1 MKIIYFLVYN
11 GLIYPAIFFTA
22 LIASAFN
29 KKLRQSIKGKLS
41 ATYDLKKYLNK
52 INLNSNIYW
61 FHASS
66 LGEFFQ
72 VKTVIEKLKEEQ
84 DDLICIVS
92 FSSPSG
98 FNHATSD
105 AMDLKF
111 YIPFDFPWTINKVL
125 NMIKPKKIMFASY
138 DLWPNLVWI
147 SLLKGIH
154 VNLYS
159 FKTKKSTLISNQI
172 LKHIYRSI
180 YSSLSS
186 LYTISEEDMKD
197 VCDILGSNQGPE
209 LRVVGNPRYD
219 LVMNEAIEFRKNDVE
234 NLIERDMRVIIGSV
248 HKEEEDFLVPALVQL
263 MNVNPE
269 LKILY
274 ALHEPTDF
282 ALKETK
288 KKFHNHG
295 IVGAVFR
302 KKTDLKLPTN
312 PLVILGVVGVLS
324 RLYWQGQIAYIGG
337 GHSKGVHNV
346 MEPAVARL
354 PVIFGP
360 RYHNSQEAEELI
372 KNSGGFCVKN
382 GQEFLS
388 VIKNLISDSKYHKM
402 TSLSASDVVYKNVG
416 STREMVQQIF
426 CD

>member
-1 MKIIYFLVYN
+1 M
-11 GLIYPAIFFTA
+11 FFTA
-22 LIASAFN
+22 LIFSAFN
-29 KKLRQSIKGKLS
+29 KKLRQSIKGKFGS
-41 ATYDLKKYLNK
+41 INIIKNYFNK
-52 INLNSNIYW
+52 VDISSVIYW

-72 VKTVIEKLKEEQ
+72 VKTVIEKLKEDK

-98 FNHATSD
+98 FNHANSD

-111 YIPFDFPWTINKVL
+111 YIPFDFPWTINRVL
-125 NMIKPKKIMFASY
+125 NVIKPKKIMFASY
-138 DLWPNLVWI
+138 DLWPNFVWI
-147 SLLKGIH
+147 SRLKGIH

-159 FKTKKSTLISNQI
+159 VKTKKSYLKNNQI
-172 LKHIYRSI
+172 SQHIYRSI

-186 LYTISEEDMKD
+186 LYTISEDDMKD
-197 VCDILGSNQGPE
+197 VCDILGSNLGPE

-219 LVMNEAIEFRKNDVE
+219 LVMNQAMEFRQNDVE
-234 NLIERDMRVIIGSV
+234 KLQDRDMRIIIGSV
-248 HKEEEDFLVPALVQL
+248 HKEEEDYLVPALVQL
-263 MNVNPE
+263 MNENSD
-269 LKILY
+269 LKVLY
-274 ALHEPTDF
+274 ALHEPTDS
-282 ALKETK
+282 ALREIK
-288 KKFHNHG
+288 KKFNDHG
-295 IVGAVFR
+295 IVGTVFR
-302 KKTDLKLPTN
+302 KKTDLKLPDN

-337 GHSKGVHNV
+337 GHSTGVHNV

-360 RYHNSQEAEELI
+360 RYHNSHEAEELI
-372 KNSGGFCVKN
+372 NNNGGFCAN
-382 GQEFLS
+382 DGQEFLS
-388 VIKNLISDSKYHKM
+388 IIKNLISDSKYHKM

>member
-1 MKIIYFLVYN
+1 MNIIYFIIYN

-22 LIASAFN
+22 LIISAFN
-29 KKLRQSIKGKLS
+29 KKLRQSIKGKFGS
-41 ATYDLKKYLNK
+41 INILKKYFIK
-52 INLNSNIYW
+52 IDISSNIYW

-72 VKTVIEKLKEEQ
+72 VKTVIEKLKKEQ

-98 FNHATSD
+98 FNHANSE

-111 YIPFDFPWTINKVL
+111 YIPFDFPWTINRVL
-125 NMIKPKKIMFASY
+125 NEIKPKKIMFASY

-147 SLLKGIH
+147 SRLKGIH

-159 FKTKKSTLISNQI
+159 VKTKKSALKKNQI
-172 LKHIYRSI
+172 SHYIYRSI

-197 VCDILGSNQGPE
+197 VCDILGNNPGPK
-209 LRVVGNPRYD
+209 LRVLGNPRYD
-219 LVMNEAIEFRKNDVE
+219 LVMNEAAEFRQNDVE
-234 NLIERDMRVIIGSV
+234 NLIERDLRVIIGSA
-248 HKEEEDFLVPALVQL
+248 HEEEEDFLVPALVQL
-263 MNVNPE
+263 MNANPD
-269 LKILY
+269 LKVLY
-274 ALHEPTDF
+274 ALHEPTDL
-282 ALKETK
+282 ALSEIK
-288 KKFHNHG
+288 KKFLDHG

-302 KKTDLKLPTN
+302 KKTDLKLPNN
-312 PLVILGVVGVLS
+312 PLVFLGVVGVLS
-324 RLYWQGQIAYIGG
+324 RLYWQGQIAYVGG
-337 GHSKGVHNV
+337 GYSAGVHNV

-360 RYHNSQEAEELI
+360 RYHNSHEAEELI
-372 KNSGGFCVKN
+372 NNNGGFCVKN
-382 GQEFLS
+382 EQEFLS
-388 VIKNLISDSKYHKM
+388 IIKNLISDSKYHKM

>member
-1 MKIIYFLVYN
+1 MKIIYFVIYN

-22 LIASAFN
+22 LIFSAFN
-29 KKLRQSIKGKLS
+29 KKLRQSIKGKFGS
-41 ATYDLKKYLNK
+41 PNIIKNYFNK
-52 INLNSNIYW
+52 DDIRSNIYW

-72 VKTVIEKLKEEQ
+72 VKTVIEKLKEEK

-98 FNHATSD
+98 FNHANSD

-111 YIPFDFPWTINKVL
+111 YIPFDFPWTINRVL
-125 NMIKPKKIMFASY
+125 NVIKPKKIMFASY

-147 SLLKGIH
+147 SRLKGIH

-159 FKTKKSTLISNQI
+159 VKTKKSFLRNNQI
-172 LKHIYRSI
+172 SQHIYRSI

-197 VCDILGSNQGPE
+197 VCDILGSNLGPE

-219 LVMNEAIEFRKNDVE
+219 LVMNEATEFRQNDVE
-234 NLIERDMRVIIGSV
+234 KLKDRDMRIIIGSV
-248 HKEEEDFLVPALVQL
+248 HKEEEDYLVPALVQL
-263 MNVNPE
+263 MNENPD
-269 LKILY
+269 LKVLY
-274 ALHEPTDF
+274 ALHEPTDS
-282 ALKETK
+282 ALREIK
-288 KKFHNHG
+288 KKFHHHG

-302 KKTDLKLPTN
+302 KKTDLKLPNN

-324 RLYWQGQIAYIGG
+324 RLYWQGQIAYVGG
-337 GHSKGVHNV
+337 GHSTGVHNV

-360 RYHNSQEAEELI
+360 RYHNSHEAEELI
-372 KNSGGFCVKN
+372 NNNGGFCVKD

-388 VIKNLISDSKYHKM
+388 IIKNLISDSKYHKM

>member
-1 MKIIYFLVYN
+1 MKIIYYIIYN
-11 GLIYPAIFFTA
+11 LLIYPAIFFTA
-22 LIASAFN
+22 LIFSAFN
-29 KKLRQSIKGKLS
+29 KKLRQSIKGKFGS
-41 ATYDLKKYLNK
+41 PNIIKNYFNK
-52 INLNSNIYW
+52 DDISSNIYW

-72 VKTVIEKLKEEQ
+72 VKTVIEKLKEEK

-98 FNHATSD
+98 FNHANSD

-111 YIPFDFPWTINKVL
+111 YIPFDFPWTINRVL
-125 NMIKPKKIMFASY
+125 NVIKPKKIMFASY

-147 SLLKGIH
+147 SRLKGIH

-159 FKTKKSTLISNQI
+159 VKTKKSSLRNNQI
-172 LKHIYRSI
+172 SQYIYRSI

-186 LYTISEEDMKD
+186 LYTISEKDMKD
-197 VCDILGSNQGPE
+197 VCDILGSNLGPE
-209 LRVVGNPRYD
+209 LRVAGNPRYD
-219 LVMNEAIEFRKNDVE
+219 LVMNQATEFRQND
-234 NLIERDMRVIIGSV
+234 LDKLKDRDMRIIIGSV
-248 HKEEEDFLVPALVQL
+248 HKEEEDYLVPALVQL
-263 MNVNPE
+263 MNENPD
-269 LKILY
+269 LKVLY
-274 ALHEPTDF
+274 ALHEPTDS
-282 ALKETK
+282 ALREIK
-288 KKFHNHG
+288 KKFHHYG

-302 KKTDLKLPTN
+302 KKTDLKLPNN

-324 RLYWQGQIAYIGG
+324 RLYWQGQIAYVGG
-337 GHSKGVHNV
+337 GHSTGVHNV

-360 RYHNSQEAEELI
+360 RYHNSHEAEELI
-372 KNSGGFCVKN
+372 NNNGGFCVKD

-388 VIKNLISDSKYHKM
+388 IIKNLISDSKYHKM
-402 TSLSASDVVYKNVG
+402 TSLSASDVIYKNVG

>member
-1 MKIIYFLVYN
+1 MKIIYFVIYN
-11 GLIYPAIFFTA
+11 GLIYPAIFITA
-22 LIASAFN
+22 LIFSAFN
-29 KKLRQSIKGKLS
+29 KKLRQSIKGKFDS
-41 ATYDLKKYLNK
+41 TNIIKNYFNK
-52 INLNSNIYW
+52 DDINPNIYW

-72 VKTVIEKLKEEQ
+72 VKTVIEKLKEEK

-92 FSSPSG
+92 FSSSSG
-98 FNHATSD
+98 FNHANSD

-111 YIPFDFPWTINKVL
+111 YIPFDFPWTINRVL
-125 NMIKPKKIMFASY
+125 NVIKPKKIMFASY

-147 SLLKGIH
+147 SRLKGIH

-159 FKTKKSTLISNQI
+159 VKTKKSFLRNNQI
-172 LKHIYRSI
+172 SLHIYRSI

-186 LYTISEEDMKD
+186 LYTISEKDMKD
-197 VCDILGSNQGPE
+197 VCDILGSNLGPE

-219 LVMNEAIEFRKNDVE
+219 LVMNQSTEFRQNDVE
-234 NLIERDMRVIIGSV
+234 KLKDRDTRIVIGSV
-248 HKEEEDFLVPALVQL
+248 HKEEEDYLVPALVQL
-263 MNVNPE
+263 MNENPD
-269 LKILY
+269 LKVLY
-274 ALHEPTDF
+274 ALHEPTDS
-282 ALKETK
+282 ALRELK
-288 KKFHNHG
+288 KKFHHHG

-302 KKTDLKLPTN
+302 KKTDLKLPNN

-324 RLYWQGQIAYIGG
+324 RLYWQGHIAYVGG
-337 GHSKGVHNV
+337 GHSTGVHNV
-346 MEPAVARL
+346 MEPAVAGL

-360 RYHNSQEAEELI
+360 RYHNSHEAEELI
-372 KNSGGFCVKN
+372 NNNGGFCVKD

-388 VIKNLISDSKYHKM
+388 IIKNLISDSKYHKM

>member
-1 MKIIYFLVYN
+1 MKIVYFVIYN
-11 GLIYPAIFFTA
+11 GLVYPSIFLAA
-22 LIASAFN
+22 LIISTFN
-29 KKLRQSIKGKLS
+29 KKLRQSVIGKFG
-41 ATYDLKKYLNK
+41 ATKVLKEYFKK
-52 INLNSNIYW
+52 IDSNSNIYW

-72 VKTVIEKLKEEQ
+72 VKTVIERLKEKQ

-98 FNHATSD
+98 FNHANSD

-111 YIPFDFPWTINKVL
+111 YIPFDFPWTINRIL

-147 SLLKGIH
+147 SRLKGIH

-159 FKTKKSTLISNQI
+159 VKIKKGSLKKNQI
-172 LKHIYRSI
+172 LQHIYRSI

-186 LYTISEEDMKD
+186 LYTISEMDMKD
-197 VCDILGSNQGPE
+197 VCDILGNNSGPE
-209 LRVVGNPRYD
+209 LRILGNPRYD
-219 LVMNEAIEFRKNDVE
+219 LVMNEAIEFRQKDVE
-234 NLIERDMRVIIGSV
+234 NFRDRDMRVIIGSV
-248 HKEEEDFLVPALVQL
+248 HKEEEVFLVPALVQL
-263 MNVNPE
+263 MHANPE

-274 ALHEPTDF
+274 ALHEPTDS
-282 ALKETK
+282 ALRDTK
-288 KKFHNHG
+288 KKFHDHG
-295 IVGAVFR
+295 VTGTVFR
-302 KKTDLKLPTN
+302 KKTDLQLPDN
-312 PLVILGVVGVLS
+312 PLVMLGIVGVLS
-324 RLYWQGQIAYIGG
+324 RLYWQGQIAYVGG
-337 GHSKGVHNV
+337 GHSTGVHNV

-360 RYHNSQEAEELI
+360 RYHNSHEAEELI
-372 KNSGGFCVKN
+372 NNNGGFCVKD

-388 VIKNLISDSKYHKM
+388 VVKNLISDSKYHKM
-402 TSLSASDVVYKNVG
+402 TSLSASDVIYKNVG
-416 STREMVQQIF
+416 STRGMVQQIF

>member
-1 MKIIYFLVYN
+1 MKIIYFVIYN

-22 LIASAFN
+22 LIFSAFN
-29 KKLRQSIKGKLS
+29 KKLRESIKGKFGS
-41 ATYDLKKYLNK
+41 INILKNYFNK
-52 INLNSNIYW
+52 IDIKSNIYW

-72 VKTVIEKLKEEQ
+72 VKTVIEKLKEEK

-98 FNHATSD
+98 FNHANSD

-111 YIPFDFPWTINKVL
+111 YIPFDFPWTINRVL
-125 NMIKPKKIMFASY
+125 NVIKPKKIMFASY

-147 SLLKGIH
+147 SRLKGIH

-159 FKTKKSTLISNQI
+159 VRTKKSSLKNNKISQ
-172 LKHIYRSI
+172 HIYRSI

-186 LYTISEEDMKD
+186 LYTICEEDMKD
-197 VCDILGSNQGPE
+197 VCDILGSSLGPE

-219 LVMNEAIEFRKNDVE
+219 LVMIQAIEFRQNDAE
-234 NLIERDMRVIIGSV
+234 KLNDRDMRIIIGSA
-248 HKEEEDFLVPALVQL
+248 HKEEEDYLVPALVQL
-263 MNVNPE
+263 MNENPD
-269 LKILY
+269 LKVLY
-274 ALHEPTDF
+274 ALHEPTDS
-282 ALKETK
+282 ALREIK
-288 KKFHNHG
+288 KKFHYHG
-295 IVGAVFR
+295 IKGAVFR
-302 KKTDLKLPTN
+302 KKTDLKLPNN

-324 RLYWQGQIAYIGG
+324 RLYWQGQIAYVGG
-337 GHSKGVHNV
+337 GHSTGVHNV

-360 RYHNSQEAEELI
+360 RYHNSHEAEELI
-372 KNSGGFCVKN
+372 NNNGGFCARD

-388 VIKNLISDSKYHKM
+388 IIKNLISDSKYYKM

>member
-1 MKIIYFLVYN
+1 MRIIYFVIYN

-22 LIASAFN
+22 LIFSAFD
-29 KKLRQSIKGKLS
+29 KKLRQSIKGKFGSTNLIKN
-41 ATYDLKKYLNK
+41 YFNK
-52 INLNSNIYW
+52 DDINSNIYW

-72 VKTVIEKLKEEQ
+72 VKTVIEKLKEEK

-98 FNHATSD
+98 FNHANSD

-111 YIPFDFPWTINKVL
+111 YIPFDFPWTINRVL
-125 NMIKPKKIMFASY
+125 NVIKPKKIMFASY

-147 SLLKGIH
+147 SRLKGIH

-159 FKTKKSTLISNQI
+159 VKIKKSSLRNNQI
-172 LKHIYRSI
+172 SQYIYRSI

-197 VCDILGSNQGPE
+197 VCDILGNNPGPK

-219 LVMNEAIEFRKNDVE
+219 LVMNEAIEFRQNDVE
-234 NLIERDMRVIIGSV
+234 KLKDRDMRIIIGSV
-248 HKEEEDFLVPALVQL
+248 HKEEEDYLVPALVQL
-263 MNVNPE
+263 MNENPD
-269 LKILY
+269 LKVLY
-274 ALHEPTDF
+274 ALHEPTDS
-282 ALKETK
+282 ALREIK
-288 KKFHNHG
+288 KKFHHHG

-302 KKTDLKLPTN
+302 KKTDLKLPNN

-324 RLYWQGQIAYIGG
+324 RLYWQGQIAYVGG
-337 GHSKGVHNV
+337 GHSTGVHNV

-360 RYHNSQEAEELI
+360 RYHNSHEAEELI
-372 KNSGGFCVKN
+372 NNNGGFCVKD

-388 VIKNLISDSKYHKM
+388 IIKNLISDSKYHKM

>member
-1 MKIIYFLVYN
+1 MKIIYFVIYN

-22 LIASAFN
+22 LIFSAFN
-29 KKLRQSIKGKLS
+29 KKLRQSIKGKFGS
-41 ATYDLKKYLNK
+41 PNIIKNYFNK
-52 INLNSNIYW
+52 DDISSNIYW

-72 VKTVIEKLKEEQ
+72 VKTVIEKLKEEK

-98 FNHATSD
+98 FNHANSD

-111 YIPFDFPWTINKVL
+111 YIPFDFPWTINRVL
-125 NMIKPKKIMFASY
+125 NVIKPKKIMFASY

-147 SLLKGIH
+147 SRLKGIH

-159 FKTKKSTLISNQI
+159 VKTKKSSLRNNQI
-172 LKHIYRSI
+172 SQHIYRSI

-197 VCDILGSNQGPE
+197 VCDILGSNPGPE

-219 LVMNEAIEFRKNDVE
+219 LVMNQATEFRQNDVE
-234 NLIERDMRVIIGSV
+234 KLKDRDMRIIIGSV
-248 HKEEEDFLVPALVQL
+248 HKEEEDYLVPALVQL
-263 MNVNPE
+263 MNENPD
-269 LKILY
+269 LKVLY
-274 ALHEPTDF
+274 ALHEPTDS
-282 ALKETK
+282 ALREIK
-288 KKFHNHG
+288 KKFHHHG

-302 KKTDLKLPTN
+302 KKTDLKLPNN

-324 RLYWQGQIAYIGG
+324 RLYWQGQIAYVGG
-337 GHSKGVHNV
+337 GHSTGVHNV

-360 RYHNSQEAEELI
+360 RYHNSHEAEELI
-372 KNSGGFCVKN
+372 NNNGGFCVKD

-388 VIKNLISDSKYHKM
+388 IIKNLISDSKYHKM

>member
-1 MKIIYFLVYN
+1 MKIIYFVIYN
-11 GLIYPAIFFTA
+11 GLLYPATFFTA
-22 LIASAFN
+22 LIFSAFN
-29 KKLRQSIKGKLS
+29 KKLRQSIKGKFGS
-41 ATYDLKKYLNK
+41 SNIIKNYFNK
-52 INLNSNIYW
+52 NDISSDIYW

-72 VKTVIEKLKEEQ
+72 VKTVIEKLKEEK

-98 FNHATSD
+98 FNYANSD

-111 YIPFDFPWTINKVL
+111 YIPFDFPWTINRVL
-125 NMIKPKKIMFASY
+125 NVIKPKKIMFASH

-147 SLLKGIH
+147 SRLKGIH

-159 FKTKKSTLISNQI
+159 VKTNKSSLKNNQI
-172 LKHIYRSI
+172 SQHIHRSI

-186 LYTISEEDMKD
+186 LYTISVESMKD
-197 VCDILGSNQGPE
+197 VCDILGSNLGPE

-219 LVMNEAIEFRKNDVE
+219 LVMNQAIEFRQNDVE
-234 NLIERDMRVIIGSV
+234 EMKDRAMRIIIGSA
-248 HKEEEDFLVPALVQL
+248 HKEEEDYLVPALVQL
-263 MNVNPE
+263 MNANPQ
-269 LKILY
+269 LKVLY
-274 ALHEPTDF
+274 ALHEPTDS
-282 ALKETK
+282 ALIEIK
-288 KKFHNHG
+288 KKFHHHG
-295 IVGAVFR
+295 IMGTVFR
-302 KKTDLKLPTN
+302 KKTDLKLPSN

-324 RLYWQGQIAYIGG
+324 RLYWQGQIAYVGG
-337 GHSKGVHNV
+337 GHSTGVHNV

-360 RYHNSQEAEELI
+360 RYHNSHEAEELI
-372 KNSGGFCVKN
+372 NNNGGFCVKD

-388 VIKNLISDSKYHKM
+388 IIKNLISDSKYHKM
-402 TSLSASDVVYKNVG
+402 TSLLASDVVYKNVG
-416 STREMVQQIF
+416 STREIVQQIF

>member
-1 MKIIYFLVYN
+1 MKIIYFVIYN

-22 LIASAFN
+22 LIISAFN
-29 KKLRQSIKGKLS
+29 KKLRQSIKGKFGS
-41 ATYDLKKYLNK
+41 TNIIKNYFNK
-52 INLNSNIYW
+52 INVNSNIYW
-61 FHASS
+61 FNASS

-72 VKTVIEKLKEEQ
+72 VKTVIEKLKEEK

-98 FNHATSD
+98 FNHANSD
-105 AMDLKF
+105 AIDLKF
-111 YIPFDFPWTINKVL
+111 YIPFDFPWTINRVF
-125 NMIKPKKIMFASY
+125 NVIRPKKIMFASY
-138 DLWPNLVWI
+138 DLWPNFVWI
-147 SLLKGIH
+147 SRLKGIH

-159 FKTKKSTLISNQI
+159 VKTKKSFLKNNQI
-172 LKHIYRSI
+172 SQHIYRSI

-186 LYTISEEDMKD
+186 LYTVSEKDMKD
-197 VCDILGSNQGPE
+197 VCDILGSNPGPE

-219 LVMNEAIEFRKNDVE
+219 LVMNEATEFRKNDVE
-234 NLIERDMRVIIGSV
+234 KLKDRDMRVIIGSV
-248 HKEEEDFLVPALVQL
+248 HKEEEDFLIPTLVQL
-263 MNVNPE
+263 MNAYPE

-282 ALKETK
+282 ALKDTK
-288 KKFHNHG
+288 KKFHDYG

-324 RLYWQGQIAYIGG
+324 RLYWQGQIAYVGG
-337 GHSKGVHNV
+337 GHSTGVHNV

-360 RYHNSQEAEELI
+360 RYHNSHEAEELI
-372 KNSGGFCVKN
+372 NNNGGFCVKD
-382 GQEFLS
+382 GQEFLFI
-388 VIKNLISDSKYHKM
+388 IKNLISDSKYHKM

>member
-1 MKIIYFLVYN
+1 MKIIYFVIYN

-22 LIASAFN
+22 LIFSAFN
-29 KKLRQSIKGKLS
+29 KKLRQSIKGKFGS
-41 ATYDLKKYLNK
+41 PNIIKNYFNK
-52 INLNSNIYW
+52 DDISSNIYW

-72 VKTVIEKLKEEQ
+72 VKTVIEKLKEEK

-98 FNHATSD
+98 FNHANSD

-111 YIPFDFPWTINKVL
+111 YIPFDFPWTINRVL
-125 NMIKPKKIMFASY
+125 NVIKPKKIMFASY

-147 SLLKGIH
+147 SRLKGIH

-159 FKTKKSTLISNQI
+159 VKTKKSSLRNNQI
-172 LKHIYRSI
+172 SQHIYRSI

-197 VCDILGSNQGPE
+197 VCDILGSNPGPE

-219 LVMNEAIEFRKNDVE
+219 LVMNEATEFRQNDLE
-234 NLIERDMRVIIGSV
+234 KLKDRDMRIIIGSV
-248 HKEEEDFLVPALVQL
+248 HKEEEDYLVPALVQL
-263 MNVNPE
+263 MNENPD
-269 LKILY
+269 LKVLY
-274 ALHEPTDF
+274 ALHEPTDS
-282 ALKETK
+282 ALREIK
-288 KKFHNHG
+288 KKFHHHG

-302 KKTDLKLPTN
+302 KKTDLKLPNN

-324 RLYWQGQIAYIGG
+324 RLYWQGQIAYVGG
-337 GHSKGVHNV
+337 GHSTGVHNV

-360 RYHNSQEAEELI
+360 RYHNSHEAEELI
-372 KNSGGFCVKN
+372 NNNGGFCVKD

-388 VIKNLISDSKYHKM
+388 IIKNLISDSKYHKM

>member
-1 MKIIYFLVYN
+1 MKIIYYIIYN
-11 GLIYPAIFFTA
+11 LLIYPAIFFTA
-22 LIASAFN
+22 LIFSAFN
-29 KKLRQSIKGKLS
+29 KKLRQSIKGKFGS
-41 ATYDLKKYLNK
+41 PNIIKNYFNK
-52 INLNSNIYW
+52 DDISSNIYW

-72 VKTVIEKLKEEQ
+72 VKTVIEKLKEEK

-98 FNHATSD
+98 FNHANSD

-111 YIPFDFPWTINKVL
+111 YIPFDFPWTINRVL
-125 NMIKPKKIMFASY
+125 NVIKPKKIMFASY

-147 SLLKGIH
+147 SRLKGIH

-159 FKTKKSTLISNQI
+159 VKTKKSSLRNNQI
-172 LKHIYRSI
+172 SQYIYRSI

-186 LYTISEEDMKD
+186 LYTISEKDMKD
-197 VCDILGSNQGPE
+197 VCDILGSNLGPE
-209 LRVVGNPRYD
+209 LRVAGNPRYD
-219 LVMNEAIEFRKNDVE
+219 LVMNQATEFRQNDVE
-234 NLIERDMRVIIGSV
+234 KLKDRDMRIIIGSV
-248 HKEEEDFLVPALVQL
+248 HKEEEDYLVPALVQL
-263 MNVNPE
+263 MNENPD
-269 LKILY
+269 LKVLY
-274 ALHEPTDF
+274 ALHEPTDS
-282 ALKETK
+282 ALREIK
-288 KKFHNHG
+288 KKFHHYG

-302 KKTDLKLPTN
+302 KKTDLKLPNN

-324 RLYWQGQIAYIGG
+324 RLYWQGQIAYVGG
-337 GHSKGVHNV
+337 GHSTGVHNV

-360 RYHNSQEAEELI
+360 RYHNSHEAEELI
-372 KNSGGFCVKN
+372 NNNGGFCVKD

-388 VIKNLISDSKYHKM
+388 IIKNLISDSKYHKM
-402 TSLSASDVVYKNVG
+402 TSLSASDVIYKNVG

>member
-1 MKIIYFLVYN
+1 MKIVYFVIYN
-11 GLIYPAIFFTA
+11 GLVYPAIFLIA
-22 LIASAFN
+22 LIISTFN
-29 KKLRQSIKGKLS
+29 KKLRQSVIGKFG
-41 ATYDLKKYLNK
+41 ATKVLKEYFKK
-52 INLNSNIYW
+52 IDSNSNIYW

-72 VKTVIEKLKEEQ
+72 VKTVIERLKEKQ

-98 FNHATSD
+98 FNHANSD

-111 YIPFDFPWTINKVL
+111 YIPFDFPWTINGIL

-147 SLLKGIH
+147 SRLKGIH

-159 FKTKKSTLISNQI
+159 VKIKKGFLKKNQM
-172 LKHIYRSI
+172 LQHIYRSI

-186 LYTISEEDMKD
+186 LYTISEMDMKD
-197 VCDILGSNQGPE
+197 VCDILGNNPGPE
-209 LRVVGNPRYD
+209 LRILGNPRYD
-219 LVMNEAIEFRKNDVE
+219 LVMNEAIEFRQKDVE
-234 NLIERDMRVIIGSV
+234 NFRDRDMRVIIGSV
-248 HKEEEDFLVPALVQL
+248 HKEEEDFLVPALVKL
-263 MNVNPE
+263 MHANPE

-274 ALHEPTDF
+274 ALHEPTDL
-282 ALKETK
+282 ALSDTK
-288 KKFHNHG
+288 KKFHDHG
-295 IVGAVFR
+295 VTGTVFR
-302 KKTDLKLPTN
+302 KKTDLQLPDN
-312 PLVILGVVGVLS
+312 PLVLLGIVGVLS
-324 RLYWQGQIAYIGG
+324 RLYWQGQIAYVGG
-337 GHSKGVHNV
+337 GHSTGVHNV

-360 RYHNSQEAEELI
+360 RYHNSHEAEELI
-372 KNSGGFCVKN
+372 NNNGGFCVKD
-382 GQEFLS
+382 GKEFLS
-388 VIKNLISDSKYHKM
+388 IVKILISDSKYHKM
-402 TSLSASDVVYKNVG
+402 TSLSASDVIYKNVG

>member
-1 MKIIYFLVYN
+1 MKIIYFAIYN

-22 LIASAFN
+22 LIISAFN
-29 KKLRQSIKGKLS
+29 KKLRQSIKGKFGS
-41 ATYDLKKYLNK
+41 TKIIKNYFNK
-52 INLNSNIYW
+52 IDVSSHIYW

-72 VKTVIEKLKEEQ
+72 VKTVIEKLKEEK

-98 FNHATSD
+98 FNHANSD

-111 YIPFDFPWTINKVL
+111 YIPFDFPWTINRVL
-125 NMIKPKKIMFASY
+125 NVIKPKKIMFASY

-147 SLLKGIH
+147 SHLKGIH

-159 FKTKKSTLISNQI
+159 VKTKKSSLKNNQI
-172 LKHIYRSI
+172 SRYIYRSI

-186 LYTISEEDMKD
+186 LYTISEKDMKD
-197 VCDILGSNQGPE
+197 VCDILGSNPGPK

-219 LVMNEAIEFRKNDVE
+219 LVMNEAIEFRENDVE
-234 NLIERDMRVIIGSV
+234 KLTDRDMRIIIGSV
-248 HKEEEDFLVPALVQL
+248 HKEEEDYLVPALAKL
-263 MNVNPE
+263 MQTNPGM
-269 LKILY
+269 KILY

-302 KKTDLKLPTN
+302 KKSDLKLPNN

-324 RLYWQGQIAYIGG
+324 KLYWQGQIAYVGG
-337 GHSKGVHNV
+337 GHTTGVHNV

-360 RYHNSQEAEELI
+360 RYHNSHEAEQLI
-372 KNSGGFCVKN
+372 INNGGFCVKN

-388 VIKNLISDSKYHKM
+388 IIKKLISDSKYHKM

-416 STREMVQQIF
+416 STREMVQHIF
-426 CD
+426 YE

>member
-1 MKIIYFLVYN
+1 MKIIYFAIYN

-22 LIASAFN
+22 LIISAFN
-29 KKLRQSIKGKLS
+29 KKLRQSIKGKFGS
-41 ATYDLKKYLNK
+41 TKIIKNYFNK
-52 INLNSNIYW
+52 IDVGSNIYW

-84 DDLICIVS
+84 DGLICIVS

-98 FNHATSD
+98 FNHANSD
-105 AMDLKF
+105 ALDLKF
-111 YIPFDFPWTINKVL
+111 YIPFDFPWTINRVL
-125 NMIKPKKIMFASY
+125 NVIKPKKIMLASY
-138 DLWPNLVWI
+138 DLWPNLIWI
-147 SLLKGIH
+147 SHLKGIH
-154 VNLYS
+154 INLYS
-159 FKTKKSTLISNQI
+159 VKIKKSSLKNNQI
-172 LKHIYRSI
+172 SRYIYRSI

-197 VCDILGSNQGPE
+197 VCDILGSNPGPK
-209 LRVVGNPRYD
+209 LRIVGNPRYD
-219 LVMNEAIEFRKNDVE
+219 LVMNEAIEFRENDVE
-234 NLIERDMRVIIGSV
+234 KLTDRDMRIIIGSV
-248 HKEEEDFLVPALVQL
+248 HKEEEDYLVPALAQL
-263 MNVNPE
+263 MQTNPGM
-269 LKILY
+269 KILY

-288 KKFHNHG
+288 KKFHDHG

-302 KKTDLKLPTN
+302 KKSDLKLPN
-312 PLVILGVVGVLS
+312 NSLVILGVVGVLS
-324 RLYWQGQIAYIGG
+324 KLYWQGQIAYVGG
-337 GHSKGVHNV
+337 GHTTGVHNV

-360 RYHNSQEAEELI
+360 RYHNSHEAEQLI
-372 KNSGGFCVKN
+372 INNGGFCVKD

-388 VIKNLISDSKYHKM
+388 IIKNLISDSKYHKM

-416 STREMVQQIF
+416 STREMVQHIF
-426 CD
+426 YD

>member
-1 MKIIYFLVYN
+1 MKIIYFVIYN

-22 LIASAFN
+22 LIFSAFN
-29 KKLRQSIKGKLS
+29 KKLRQSIKGKFGS
-41 ATYDLKKYLNK
+41 PNIIKNYFNK
-52 INLNSNIYW
+52 VDISSNIYW

-72 VKTVIEKLKEEQ
+72 VKTVIEKLKEEK

-98 FNHATSD
+98 FNHANSD

-111 YIPFDFPWTINKVL
+111 YIPFDFPWTINRVL
-125 NMIKPKKIMFASY
+125 NVIKPKKIMFASY

-147 SLLKGIH
+147 SRLKGIH

-159 FKTKKSTLISNQI
+159 VKIKKGFLRNNQI
-172 LKHIYRSI
+172 SQHMYRSI

-186 LYTISEEDMKD
+186 LYTISEKDMKD
-197 VCDILGSNQGPE
+197 VCDILGSNLGPE
-209 LRVVGNPRYD
+209 LRVAGNPRYD
-219 LVMNEAIEFRKNDVE
+219 LVMNQATEFRQND
-234 NLIERDMRVIIGSV
+234 LDKLKDRDMRIIIGSV
-248 HKEEEDFLVPALVQL
+248 HKEEEDYLVPALVQL
-263 MNVNPE
+263 MNENPD
-269 LKILY
+269 LKVLY
-274 ALHEPTDF
+274 ALHEPTDS
-282 ALKETK
+282 ALREIK
-288 KKFHNHG
+288 KKFHHYG

-302 KKTDLKLPTN
+302 KKTDLKLPNN

-324 RLYWQGQIAYIGG
+324 RLYWQGQIAYVGG
-337 GHSKGVHNV
+337 GHSTGVHNV

-360 RYHNSQEAEELI
+360 RYHNSHEAEELI
-372 KNSGGFCVKN
+372 NNNGGFCVKD

-388 VIKNLISDSKYHKM
+388 IIKNLISDSKYHKM